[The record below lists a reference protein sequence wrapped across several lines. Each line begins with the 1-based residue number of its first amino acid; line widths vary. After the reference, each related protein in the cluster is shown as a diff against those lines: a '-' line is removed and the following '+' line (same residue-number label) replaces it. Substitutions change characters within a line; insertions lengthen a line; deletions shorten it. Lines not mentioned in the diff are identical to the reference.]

1 MGHPDGADLRHRSRL
16 ISPRAGTGYAGRPNA
31 PEQANG
37 PQLLS
42 ASIKSA
48 DVLSRLMAA
57 GAHAVTVRPE
67 LATQLATD
75 PMTLVA
81 MAQFDRD
88 VLTSQNNPV

>member
-1 MGHPDGADLRHRSRL
+1 MWAVV
-16 ISPRAGTGYAGRPNA
+16 AACVAVQT
-31 PEQANG
+31 NG
-37 PQLLS
+37 PQLLA

-75 PMTLVA
+75 PMTLAA